1 VGDSGIDCRPRNRP
15 RPLPGKRD
23 WNSMKNIRAL
33 SMGQMGSPGLDSGAF
48 TGIKIVLEKLLA
60 EYYGPSGILGAMD

>member
-1 VGDSGIDCRPRNRP
+1 MSPEEQAKAAAREERLELDEEYP
-15 RPLPGKRD
+15 
-23 WNSMKNIRAL
+23 AL
-33 SMGQMGSPGLDSGAF
+33 TRGRMGSPGLDSGAF

>member
-1 VGDSGIDCRPRNRP
+1 MSPEEQAKAADRVDGLQLDEEYP
-15 RPLPGKRD
+15 
-23 WNSMKNIRAL
+23 AL
-33 SMGQMGSPGLDSGAF
+33 TRGRMGSPGLDSGAF